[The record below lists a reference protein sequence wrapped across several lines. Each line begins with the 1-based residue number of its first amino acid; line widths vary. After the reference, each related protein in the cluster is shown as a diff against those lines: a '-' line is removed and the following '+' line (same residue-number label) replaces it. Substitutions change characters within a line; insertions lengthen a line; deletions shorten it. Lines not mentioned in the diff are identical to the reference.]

1 MKLENHMV
9 IDLNRDLDR
18 MFLADTGQQRADKVE
33 AIAESL
39 WFDESIIS
47 EAVSESNNFPAFHRA
62 LLAGDTAEAGRIIH
76 QGITDYI
83 NTIAEQRA

>member
-1 MKLENHMV
+1 MNLENHMV

-18 MFLADTGQQRADKVE
+18 IFPADTCQRHADKVE

-39 WFDESIIS
+39 WFDPEIVG
-47 EAVSESNNFPAFHRA
+47 EAVSESENFPAFHRA

-76 QGITDYI
+76 QGVTDYI
-83 NTIAEQRA
+83 NEIAELRA